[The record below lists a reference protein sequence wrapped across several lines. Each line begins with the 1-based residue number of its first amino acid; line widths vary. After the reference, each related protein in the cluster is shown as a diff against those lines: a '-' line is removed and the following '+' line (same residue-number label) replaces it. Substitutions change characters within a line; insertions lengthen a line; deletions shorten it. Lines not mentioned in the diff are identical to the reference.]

1 MNPTDETIEFWEKVV
16 EDSEFAEMVAFKYW
30 QDAKNGDVL
39 ADANE
44 IHTLYLEYAVVL
56 RTRNLN
62 VKTLRGIKEKL
73 KYSIHK
79 SQND

>member
-73 KYSIHK
+73 KYSIYK